1 MIYSPLPNSSRSPHG
16 FIFRQATDHG
26 RQRCGLRGRA
36 MVRHRGSRC
45 WNLGGWLEDG
55 LNGGCWGG
63 MENFRICF
71 LVYVLLMG
79 FLEVKDWMGF
89 KQDFYGG
96 FREFLVILRDFMA
109 MLWWCSRCLVA
120 IQWDL
125 YIYIW
130 ISHPSKAPLVTA
142 KRFSLVQ
149 VQRVRVPLRSLSGR
163 RFSSRTDACQ
173 TVDTAVELISR
184 SISALCN
191 PYRSIIYL
199 TWPAQRASVQS
210 FMPREL
216 ARDHTQGTQAD
227 QSRMNDGVSW
237 RTPTQG

>member
-1 MIYSPLPNSSRSPHG
+1 MIWCM
-16 FIFRQATDHG
+16 F
-26 RQRCGLRGRA
+26 
-36 MVRHRGSRC
+36 C
-45 WNLGGWLEDG
+45 WWDFWKFMRIEWD
-55 LNGGCWGG
+55 LN
-63 MENFRICF
+63 RI
-71 LVYVLLMG
+71 
-79 FLEVKDWMGF
+79 
-89 KQDFYGG
+89 FYGG
-96 FREFLVILRDFMA
+96 FREFLVILRDFMV
-109 MLWWCSRCLVA
+109 MLWWCSTCLVA

-125 YIYIW
+125 YIYIYGFP
-130 ISHPSKAPLVTA
+130 IPQRPPLVTA

-163 RFSSRTDACQ
+163 RFSSRTDVCQ

-216 ARDHTQGTQAD
+216 ARDRTQGTQAD
-227 QSRMNDGVSW
+227 QIRMNDGVSW